1 MFEKIT
7 ARLRR
12 PISNAFLTV
21 FRVFFGIWMVIRCLW
36 YIVSQDVRYV
46 EHTQI
51 LFAYRGWEWVPHV
64 PTDWFIVLMWIS
76 MFSAIGITFGIF
88 TRVFALIFLMTFGY
102 FFIVD
107 AATWGNMDYL
117 FSLLAF
123 ILLLVP
129 SGARFSWDAWR
140 KGSHSDSVP
149 AWILCLLR
157 FQIGAVYFYAGLIK
171 CTPDWLL
178 RASPIDIFLSTE
190 NKISVLQPLFENPI
204 VVHAFAFG
212 GCFFDLFIV
221 PLLLWKRSRRWAMA
235 LVVFFHTFNMVVLG
249 LGNVTVFMLLA
260 TLLVFSEPD
269 FLESF
274 VSRLERSL
282 KTVVGSASRPSF
294 VAFVAAAF
302 VVVQALIPLRHLAYS
317 GDARWNGDG
326 QNFSWWMRSIHM
338 KVDSKFYAEYDG
350 KRVRLDPLKTIAKE
364 QSAMGKDP
372 DMMAQYAR
380 FVAAGLRAEGH
391 QNVKVMVESTASLN
405 GRPAQRFIRENV
417 DLGALPPGFVP
428 ADIVVPL
435 D

>member
-1 MFEKIT
+1 MFEKLA

-21 FRVFFGIWMVIRCLW
+21 FRVFFGIWMVIRCVW

-51 LFAYRGWEWVPHV
+51 LFSYRGWEWVPHA
-64 PTDWFIVLMWIS
+64 PAGWFIVLMWIS
-76 MFSAIGITFGIF
+76 MFSAVGIALGIF
-88 TRVFALIFLMTFGY
+88 TRFSSFVFLMTFGY

-107 AATWGNMDYL
+107 AAAWGNMDYL

-129 SGARFSWDAWR
+129 SGARGSWDAWH
-140 KGSHSDSVP
+140 KGRHLDSVP
-149 AWILCLLR
+149 AWTLYLLR

-190 NKISVLQPLFENPI
+190 NKIAVLQPLFETPL
-204 VVHAFAFG
+204 VVHAFAYG

-221 PLLLWKRSRRWAMA
+221 PLLLWPRSRRWAMA

-269 FLESF
+269 LFEAV
-274 VSRLERSL
+274 VSRLEHFL
-282 KTVVGSASRPSF
+282 KTAVGIIPGPSWMGF
-294 VAFVAAAF
+294 IAAAF
-302 VVVQALIPLRHLAYS
+302 VVAQALIPLRHLAYP

-350 KRVRLDPLKTIAKE
+350 KRVRLNPLETIAKE

-380 FVAAGLRAEGH
+380 FVASRLRAEGH
-391 QNVKVMVESTASLN
+391 QDVKVMVESMASLN
-405 GRPAQRFIRENV
+405 GRPTQRFVRENV
-417 DLGALPPGFVP
+417 DLAALSADFVP